1 MMTSPADLLVCDK
14 SYPTMV
20 RKHSRTWLIHAS
32 LSTILVERGRRD
44 ADISEGG
51 GRIGCRD
58 DAGGSVDARL
68 QDEFDV
74 TEGNVT
80 NSDLDRDQPQFIVDF
95 GAGPANRLHEAA
107 DPGE

>member
-1 MMTSPADLLVCDK
+1 MMTSPADLLVWDK
-14 SYPTMV
+14 NNATTL
-20 RKHSRTWLIHAS
+20 RKHSRSWLIHAS
-32 LSTILVERGRRD
+32 LSTTSVERGRRD
-44 ADISEGG
+44 EDISDDG

-68 QDEFDV
+68 QHEFNV

-80 NSDLDRDQPQFIVDF
+80 NSYLDRDQPQFIVDF